1 MLGGQSPPKK
11 VSGPATPD
19 TALTNRH
26 RGLTLPYFILY
37 FNPIISILHIEFLD
51 RCVMDVDQLIA
62 FDRIVRE
69 GSFSRAA
76 WELHIAQRIV

>member
-1 MLGGQSPPKK
+1 
-11 VSGPATPD
+11 
-19 TALTNRH
+19 
-26 RGLTLPYFILY
+26 
-37 FNPIISILHIEFLD
+37 
-51 RCVMDVDQLIA
+51 MDVDQLIA